1 MNIYMSTLFVLFGV
15 LVYMMAVDKNVSD
28 AINLIFKLIVTKIT
42 AIFWLIRF
50 HPQNPITNLI
60 MKFKY
65 EKIAADLRKELTEKQ
80 KHVIVES
87 EN

>member
-1 MNIYMSTLFVLFGV
+1 MNIYMSTLFLLFGI

-28 AINLIFKLIVTKIT
+28 AINLISRLIVTKIKR
-42 AIFWLIRF
+42 IFWLISF
-50 HPQNPITNLI
+50 HPRNPITNLI

-65 EKIAADLRKELTEKQ
+65 EKIAADLMKELTEKQ
-80 KHVIVES
+80 KHVNVES

>member
-1 MNIYMSTLFVLFGV
+1 MSTLFLLFGI

-28 AINLIFKLIVTKIT
+28 AINLISRLIVTKIKR
-42 AIFWLIRF
+42 IFWLISF
-50 HPQNPITNLI
+50 HPRNPITNLI

-65 EKIAADLRKELTEKQ
+65 EKIAADLMKELTEKQ
-80 KHVIVES
+80 KHVNVES

>member
-1 MNIYMSTLFVLFGV
+1 MSTLFLLFGI

-28 AINLIFKLIVTKIT
+28 AINLISRLIVTKIKR
-42 AIFWLIRF
+42 IFWLIFF
-50 HPQNPITNLI
+50 HPRNPITNLI

-65 EKIAADLRKELTEKQ
+65 EKIAADLMKELTEKQ
-80 KHVIVES
+80 KHVNVES